1 MMDDFKD
8 MSSKYALQKE
18 FIKQRELEL
27 DSCKKDL
34 LAVRSEMEEKV
45 GERETQRRKESTERQ
60 MAENRLRKEAE
71 SLSKKL
77 AEKSKEVRLL
87 AYKVSRYS
95 EDSKAVKKERNV
107 LSAGK
112 HEGKAQVLHQAG
124 GAGGAARDPQGGQR
138 PQETAGRRKE
148 RSQERH
154 GGKRRES

>member
-34 LAVRSEMEEKV
+34 LAVRSEMEVKV

-77 AEKSKEVRLL
+77 AEKS
-87 AYKVSRYS
+87 
-95 EDSKAVKKERNV
+95 
-107 LSAGK
+107 
-112 HEGKAQVLHQAG
+112 
-124 GAGGAARDPQGGQR
+124 
-138 PQETAGRRKE
+138 
-148 RSQERH
+148 
-154 GGKRRES
+154 